1 MLVQLCRAVMTLLFL
16 GMVVSCVKAQKQTGG
31 PATDSRRVFNFSR
44 SGTTVDLT
52 GYAADQIASQNI
64 QAQRVAFTGVISD
77 QANYGNRRE
86 YNLSMCGLSDVRMS
100 SATLMGQKFEIA
112 SELEVYAKPDGGKI
126 ATVQNDNCLYW
137 TVMIPFDPVAGSVN
151 LYVNFIFKTIGGAK
165 TFIHRTVLFN
175 PWDQQRG
182 SNPEFFDFTRFGLSP
197 QMSELP
203 MAVGQDEI
211 YQALSGDGKFSN
223 TNRKLEIGSVQF
235 VPVRKNIKSGEYTLP
250 SSSEAARDIKNIDT
264 AFIHGSNIGDL
275 TDAAFKSIYDIRQS
289 ALSEGR
295 PGTDLEQL
303 RTLDM
308 HLNIRLANLQVRL
321 KDSAGVNHDMPLP
334 TGQYK
339 IEAQVIASDSAQ
351 SVDHQGQY
359 HIISSRV
366 PYNSCDGANCNSN
379 YQSTNATIWNT
390 QTMGV
395 NAVLPLSLVARPM
408 WGNIQLLLRVT
419 PVQGLKLEP
428 FEAVYYLGTFE
439 SIGQGSSPIF
449 DLAHYFKSATGDI
462 SFNYEEY
469 LKKAT
474 NYREWLAGTPEKGI
488 DLPTI
493 ENGFRQFRFTHLD
506 VLFSRIVPGDTATD
520 RTVQYTVKTCL
531 QATSFG
537 VRPQAGLR
545 FDIETEDRGIKTKI
559 PHTTDDQGCLSWV
572 GLISHKFYQRE
583 KLIPKESVL
592 TYVDGSRSSESQTLR
607 YYINPWDEKFTFG
620 RDERVLP
627 QYYIQQ
633 INDGQKFAP
642 PTRLLITDFK
652 YDAIGFRYVVDKYMN
667 LTVKKTVLLDL
678 KPKLLKYNSII
689 WGRSGFGDLRDG
701 IYLLKVAM
709 QKDYLDP
716 AAPGRRIE
724 VDPQGK
730 YTIPYNQQDSKTR
743 RVFITIKEVLVR
755 VLGGHIVTPI
765 EFDINDLRTLRLRSQ
780 MFVQLETIDEM
791 LLRAVM
797 MMDNR
802 LTQHMNTSTQLT
814 LDIRNRQLTDDQMAL
829 EIDRL
834 MKEAASAAN
843 AVEIQAKIRDL
854 QSRRGENY
862 AQLRQLLSG
871 VDPTVAQQLFADI
884 ERIGRDG
891 GQTAESVQGNLR
903 YQTLNRYIEIM
914 NKVVREYQKQ
924 STQPDFVRTRQ
935 LEESFAQ
942 ERRRECVAT
951 AQRLNQR
958 GETDLAQRYS
968 PDHPQT
974 LCPVTIPA
982 DQMFYFLSSRSDLGS
997 ERWLAEV
1004 LTPDEI
1010 TILKNSL
1017 FPGHSGN
1024 ISSEIINVMRDD
1036 FTEAYRPDYDFNLL
1050 SNQGDEMTPGVDTH
1064 AISGLSRRT
1073 FMGPVTFVLNGNGS
1087 AMRPTDVLDEA
1098 SCGRTCEQLAE
1109 IELEKVVA
1117 SETVQSTIDL
1127 VRNFGS
1133 DVNEAYEK
1141 NPYFGYV
1148 GQFYKKQVNDLIPM
1162 YRGVNRIYREE
1173 MEAFSKDGYFV
1184 DSLMLDHVRLSN
1196 PDAESLKTL
1205 DVNCYLG
1212 WKDGIEKL
1220 YEQWRDLSEQNTVD
1234 INVTPIPQNCFKQ
1247 TSRTVTPQKFL
1258 DKVNGVLASTKDS
1271 NGRNQRI
1278 APEKDPHYFIRP
1290 TDSYDY
1296 AASPVTAAEMKEFS
1310 KNGLRSV
1317 RLNLSTKEKILHHLC
1332 YLTRETVSPQ
1342 GAVAAKIFIGSQAIR
1357 VNPRQAQPG
1366 HDFAKFLLKRLDNME
1381 NKCNG
1386 YVDSYIQAI
1395 RSAGSATPK
1404 AQAILMSSLAQR
1416 LPFNVERRV
1425 RVLDTTNR
1433 YMYQDGK
1440 TLNYSVSKSFGLDGG
1455 FRTGRGRKMEFDA
1468 DKIAGGFIKEAAP
1481 WASAGAGAAV
1491 GAALTSWS
1499 GPGAFIGGAVGGV
1512 VGAGLSI
1519 IGSSTGMFGYNFEWT
1534 EGEGLSTS
1542 NGTGVSSGTT
1552 LAAQISTLDIEL
1564 ARFEK
1569 CMVIRPSTQFL
1580 IETRKDIDEENDWI
1594 DGDRTDNFQNY
1605 RFIMDFK
1612 KIGYFVCSGEIQTED
1627 DLNAGESLRVR
1638 EKYYYF
1644 TQIFNDGDMQDPG
1657 ELVNHPWMLMLRG
1670 QRDFAV
1676 FEQALMIPKQ
1686 QLTWGEARDQQ
1697 LNDLANVLAGSTA
1710 SNNRMNGTT
1719 LNGNPSNQFTPQM
1732 LDPSFNAPGDY
1743 EVVSPDDI
1751 NKALDMMQE
1760 GFERALPAVPGM
1772 FTFSDYET
1780 DGVSGWPQGPKSLP
1794 QTTTPR
1800 RTGPRGGR

>member
-1 MLVQLCRAVMTLLFL
+1 MTKYNKLFSAAKAIVAISLLSV
-16 GMVVSCVKAQKQTGG
+16 VVSCVKAQKQTAG
-31 PATDSRRVFNFSR
+31 PSSGSPRVFTFSR
-44 SGTTVDLT
+44 SGTMVDLT
-52 GYAADQIASQNI
+52 GYATDQIASQNI

-100 SATLMGQKFEIA
+100 SNTLMGQKFEIF
-112 SELEVYAKPDGGKI
+112 SELEVYAKPDGGRV

-137 TVMIPFDPVAGSVN
+137 TVMLPFDPVAGSVN
-151 LYVNFIFKTIGGAK
+151 LYVNFIFRTVAGAK
-165 TFIHRTVLFN
+165 TYIHKTVLFN

-182 SNPEFFDFTRFGLSP
+182 SNPEFFDFTRHGLSP
-197 QMSELP
+197 QMSDLP

-211 YQALSGDGKFSN
+211 FQALSGEGKFSN

-235 VPVRKNIKSGEYTLP
+235 VPVRKNIKTGEYTLP
-250 SSSEAARDIKNIDT
+250 SSSEAARDVRNIET

-275 TDAAFKSIYDIRQS
+275 TDAAFKQIHDIRTS
-289 ALSEGR
+289 ALSEGN
-295 PGTDLEQL
+295 PNADTQEL

-334 TGQYK
+334 VGQYK

-351 SVDHQGQY
+351 TAENFGQY
-359 HIISSRV
+359 HIISSRI
-366 PYNSCDGANCNSN
+366 PYNGCDAANCNSN
-379 YQSTNATIWNT
+379 FQSSNATIWNT

-428 FEAVYYLGTFE
+428 FEAVYYLGTFD

-449 DLAHYFKSATGDI
+449 DLAHYFKSATGDLAF
-462 SFNYEEY
+462 SYDQY
-469 LKKAT
+469 LQKAT

-488 DLPTI
+488 NLPTI
-493 ENGFRQFRFTHLD
+493 EQGFRQFRFTHLD

-572 GLISHKFYQRE
+572 GLISHKYYQRE
-583 KLIPKESVL
+583 KLMLKESVL
-592 TYVDGSRSSESQTLR
+592 TYVDGSQRGESQTLR

-716 AAPGRRIE
+716 AAPGRRID
-724 VDPQGK
+724 VDSRGK
-730 YTIPYNQQDSKTR
+730 YTIPYNQQDTKTR

-780 MFVQLETIDEM
+780 MFIQLETIDEM

-802 LTQHMNTSTQLT
+802 LTQQMNASTQLT
-814 LDIRNRQLTDDQMAL
+814 LDIRNRQLTDDELAA
-829 EIDRL
+829 EIDKL
-834 MKEAASAAN
+834 MRDAATAAN

-854 QSRRGENY
+854 QSRRSDNY
-862 AQLRQLLSG
+862 AQLRQLLST
-871 VDPTVAQQLFADI
+871 VDPTVARQLFADI

-891 GQTAESVQGNLR
+891 SQTAESVQGNIR
-903 YQTLNRYIEIM
+903 YQALNRYIQIM
-914 NKVVREYQKQ
+914 NKVVREYQNQ
-924 STQPDFVRTRQ
+924 STQPDFVRTREVQ
-935 LEESFAQ
+935 ESFAQ
-942 ERRRECVAT
+942 ERRRECAAT
-951 AQRLNQR
+951 AQRLTQR
-958 GETDLAQRYS
+958 GETDLAARYN
-968 PDHPQT
+968 PDHAQT
-974 LCPVTIPA
+974 LCPLTIPA
-982 DQMFYFLSSRSDLGS
+982 DQMFYYLSSRTDLGS
-997 ERWLAEV
+997 ERWLSEV
-1004 LTPDEI
+1004 LTAEEI

-1017 FPGHSGN
+1017 FPGHSGSIN
-1024 ISSEIINVMRDD
+1024 SEIINVMRDD

-1050 SNQGDEMTPGVDTH
+1050 SNQGDEMDAGADPHV
-1064 AISGLSRRT
+1064 ISGLSRRT

-1087 AMRPTDVLDEA
+1087 AVRPTDVLDEA

-1109 IELEKVVA
+1109 IELDQVVA
-1117 SETVQSTIDL
+1117 SETVQSTIDT

-1162 YRGVNRIYREE
+1162 YRGVQRIYREE

-1205 DVNCYLG
+1205 DVNCYIG

-1220 YEQWRDLSEQNTVD
+1220 YEQWRDLNETRTVD
-1234 INVTPIPQNCFKQ
+1234 INVTPIPDSCYKQ
-1247 TSRTVTPQKFL
+1247 TSRSVSPDSFL
-1258 DKVNGVLASTKDS
+1258 NKVNAVVP
-1271 NGRNQRI
+1271 
-1278 APEKDPHYFIRP
+1278 APTGNVRAGGQNDPSYFIRP
-1290 TDSYDY
+1290 TNAYPY
-1296 AASPVTAAEMKEFS
+1296 ASTPVTLAELKEFA
-1310 KNGLRSV
+1310 KNGVRSV
-1317 RLNLSTKEKILHHLC
+1317 RLNLEKKEKILHHMC
-1332 YLTRETVSPQ
+1332 YLTRETVAPQ
-1342 GAVAAKIFIGSQAIR
+1342 GAMVNQIFTDSLNPNHRPRSGSKGPQFAA
-1357 VNPRQAQPG
+1357 
-1366 HDFAKFLLKRLDNME
+1366 FLRTRLDRME
-1381 NKCNG
+1381 NKCHE
-1386 YVDSYIQAI
+1386 YVESYVNTIKA
-1395 RSAGSATPK
+1395 AGRMTPK
-1404 AQAILMSSLAQR
+1404 NQAILMSSLAKH
-1416 LPFNVERRV
+1416 LPFNLERRV

-1440 TLNYSVSKSFGLDGG
+1440 TLNYSVSKSFGIDGG
-1455 FRTGRGRKMEFDA
+1455 FRTSRGRKMEFDA
-1468 DKIAGGFIKEAAP
+1468 DKIVSGFTSPLGAMATGAA
-1481 WASAGAGAAV
+1481 AGAAI
-1491 GAALTSWS
+1491 GAFT
-1499 GPGAFIGGAVGGV
+1499 GPGALVTGAVG
-1512 VGAGLSI
+1512 ALTGLATSV
-1519 IGSSTGMFGYNFEWT
+1519 IGSATGMMGYNFEWA
-1534 EGEGLSTS
+1534 EGDGMSTS

-1569 CMVIRPSTQFL
+1569 CMVVRPSTQFL
-1580 IETRKDIDEENDWI
+1580 VETRKDIDEENDWVDHDTT
-1594 DGDRTDNFQNY
+1594 DGFQSY
-1605 RFIMDFK
+1605 RFILDFK
-1612 KIGYFVCSGEIQTED
+1612 KIGYFVCSGDIQTED
-1627 DLNAGESLRVR
+1627 DLNAGNSLRVR

-1676 FEQALMIPKQ
+1676 FEQALMIPEQ

-1697 LNDLANVLAGSTA
+1697 INDVLDFVGANPG
-1710 SNNRMNGTT
+1710 SNNRVSGAT
-1719 LNGNPSNQFTPQM
+1719 LHGM
-1732 LDPSFNAPGDY
+1732 PSFNAPGDF
-1743 EVVSPDDI
+1743 EVVRPDDI
-1751 NKALDMMQE
+1751 SKALDMMQE

-1772 FTFSDYET
+1772 FTFSDYES
-1780 DGVSGWPQGPKSLP
+1780 DGVSGWPQGPSA
-1794 QTTTPR
+1794 TAPR
-1800 RTGPRGGR
+1800 AAPRHTGPRGGR

>member
-1 MLVQLCRAVMTLLFL
+1 MTKSKMLVQLCKATVMLFFL
-16 GMVVSCVKAQKQTGG
+16 STVVSCVKAQKQTGG

-235 VPVRKNIKSGEYTLP
+235 VPVRKNIKNGEYTLP
-250 SSSEAARDIKNIDT
+250 ASSEAARDIKNIDT
-264 AFIHGSNIGDL
+264 AFIHGSNIGDQ

-289 ALSEGR
+289 ALSEGQ
-295 PGTDLEQL
+295 PGTDIQQL

-351 SVDHQGQY
+351 SVEDQGQY

-366 PYNSCDGANCNSN
+366 PYNSCDEANCNSN
-379 YQSTNATIWNT
+379 YQSSNATVWNT

-419 PVQGLKLEP
+419 PVKGLKLEP
-428 FEAVYYLGTFE
+428 FEAVYYLGTFD

-449 DLAHYFKSATGDI
+449 DLAHYFKSAAGDI
-462 SFNYEEY
+462 SFSYDEY

-493 ENGFRQFRFTHLD
+493 EHGFRQFRFTHLD

-724 VDPQGK
+724 VDARGK
-730 YTIPYNQQDSKTR
+730 YTIPYNQQDTKTR

-802 LTQHMNTSTQLT
+802 LTQQMNTSTQLT

-843 AVEIQAKIRDL
+843 AIEIQAKIRDL
-854 QSRRGENY
+854 QSRRSENY

-871 VDPTVAQQLFADI
+871 VDPTVAQQLFSDI

-903 YQTLNRYIEIM
+903 YQALNRYIEIM

-924 STQPDFVRTRQ
+924 STQPDFVRTREIQ
-935 LEESFAQ
+935 ESFAQ
-942 ERRRECVAT
+942 ERSRECAAT

-968 PDHPQT
+968 PDHSQT
-974 LCPVTIPA
+974 LCPLTIPA

-997 ERWLAEV
+997 ERWLSEV
-1004 LTPDEI
+1004 LTADEI

-1050 SNQGDEMTPGVDTH
+1050 SNQGDEMTPGVDIHT
-1064 AISGLSRRT
+1064 ISGLSRRT

-1109 IELEKVVA
+1109 IELDQVVA
-1117 SETVQSTIDL
+1117 SETVQSTIDV

-1184 DSLMLDHVRLSN
+1184 DSLMLDHVRLTN
-1196 PDAESLKTL
+1196 PDTESLKTL
-1205 DVNCYLG
+1205 DVNCYLD

-1220 YEQWRDLSEQNTVD
+1220 YEQWRDLSETTTVN
-1234 INVTPIPQNCFKQ
+1234 INVTPIPQSCFKQ
-1247 TSRTVTPQKFL
+1247 TSRTVAPQNFL
-1258 DKVNGVLASTKDS
+1258 DKVNAVVPLMTNAAGAVL
-1271 NGRNQRI
+1271 RNQRV
-1278 APEKDPHYFIRP
+1278 AMQNDVNYFIRP
-1290 TDSYDY
+1290 TNTY
-1296 AASPVTAAEMKEFS
+1296 AYSETPVTLAEMKEFS
-1310 KNGLRSV
+1310 KNGVRSV
-1317 RLNLSTKEKILHHLC
+1317 RLSLAKKENILHHMC
-1332 YLTRETVSPQ
+1332 YLTRETVAPQ
-1342 GAVAAKIFIGSQAIR
+1342 GAMVRQIMTDALNPNARPRSGSKGPAFAA
-1357 VNPRQAQPG
+1357 
-1366 HDFAKFLLKRLDNME
+1366 FLRTRLDRME
-1381 NKCNG
+1381 DKCHE
-1386 YVDSYIQAI
+1386 YVDSYVNTIKA
-1395 RSAGSATPK
+1395 AGKMTPK
-1404 AQAILMSSLAQR
+1404 NQAILMSSLTKH
-1416 LPFNVERRV
+1416 LPFNLERRV

-1440 TLNYSVSKSFGLDGG
+1440 TLNYSVSKSFGIDGG
-1455 FRTGRGRKMEFDA
+1455 FRTGRGRKLEFDA
-1468 DKIAGGFIKEAAP
+1468 DKIVAGFTSPLGAMATGAA
-1481 WASAGAGAAV
+1481 AGAAI
-1491 GAALTSWS
+1491 GAFT
-1499 GPGAFIGGAVGGV
+1499 GPGALLTAG
-1512 VGAGLSI
+1512 VGALVGLGTSV
-1519 IGSSTGMFGYNFEWT
+1519 IGSATGMMGFNFEWT
-1534 EGEGLSTS
+1534 EGDGMSTS

-1569 CMVIRPSTQFL
+1569 CMVVRPSTQFL
-1580 IETRKDIDEENDWI
+1580 VETRKDIDEENDWVDSDTT
-1594 DGDRTDNFQNY
+1594 DGFGSY
-1605 RFIMDFK
+1605 RFVLDFK
-1612 KIGYFVCSGEIQTED
+1612 KIGYFVCSGDIQTED
-1627 DLNAGESLRVR
+1627 DLHVGNSLRVR

-1676 FEQALMIPKQ
+1676 FEQALMIPEQ

-1697 LNDLANVLAGSTA
+1697 INDVLDFVGADPG
-1710 SNNRMNGTT
+1710 SNNRVSGAT
-1719 LNGNPSNQFTPQM
+1719 LHGM
-1732 LDPSFNAPGDY
+1732 PSFNAPGDF
-1743 EVVSPDDI
+1743 EVVRPDDI
-1751 NKALDMMQE
+1751 SKALDMMQE

-1780 DGVSGWPQGPKSLP
+1780 DGVSGWPQGP
-1794 QTTTPR
+1794 TTPAQ
-1800 RTGPRGGR
+1800 RTAPRLTPRGGR